1 MKHTKIFA
9 LVLAAILSASALCA
23 CQSPSPDPADTTPAP
38 PLSEVVETT
47 TPALTTPVIATPT
60 PDTPN
65 APEALVGKVTSPDDI
80 SLKGIKV
87 DVYKLVYPAVK
98 MDPGPSS
105 IQTKNY
111 RPYNDF
117 SHFDTK
123 YVYMYSVY
131 TDSNSEFSIEMTDD
145 SMALRFDHRSLPKQY
160 GVRQVL
166 DEYYSYNE
174 YISIY
179 SLKENSDFALERV
192 EDIRIERISD
202 VQHFRFRAVPY
213 SKDNKPLYA
222 DCGIVNG
229 RFDDDFVDAMIEGST
244 INYTATL
251 VCGDLTVEKSCE
263 IDLAGSY
270 YYWEWRVEYLYY
282 NNYINKAQMDE
293 IFRTREP
300 SEPLI
305 YM

>member
-9 LVLAAILSASALCA
+9 FILAALLSATALCA
-23 CQSPSPDPADTTPAP
+23 CQSPSPDDPTDTTPAP
-38 PLSEVVETT
+38 PLSEIVETT
-47 TPALTTPVIATPT
+47 PIVTTPSVTTPT
-60 PDTPN
+60 PNIPDDPN
-65 APEALVGKVTSPDDI
+65 VLVGKVTSTDDI

-87 DVYKLVYPAVK
+87 DVYKIIYPEVTVTP
-98 MDPGPSS
+98 DPSS
-105 IQTKNY
+105 MQTPSY

-117 SHFDTK
+117 SHLDPK

-131 TDSNSEFSIEMTDD
+131 TDSNGEFAIESTADPMEIC
-145 SMALRFDHRSLPKQY
+145 FDCRSLPKQY

-179 SLKENSDFALERV
+179 SLKENGNFALERV

-213 SKDNKPLYA
+213 SKDNNPLYA
-222 DCGIVNG
+222 DCSIVNG
-229 RFDDDFVDAMIEGST
+229 RFDDDFVDAMIEGSA

-282 NNYINKAQMDE
+282 NNYIDKAQMDE